1 MTENKEKYLEYAALI
16 TSSIGNMFE
25 EGSDYYIDNKEFAEG
40 DNLTHFLHALAN
52 VVPTHI
58 FNDITGD
65 NKNQLEFNHTANHLC
80 FQYGKI
86 EE

>member
-1 MTENKEKYLEYAALI
+1 MTENKEKYLEYAAMI
-16 TSSIGNMFE
+16 TSSISDMFE
-25 EGSDYYIDNKEFAEG
+25 EGSDYHIDQEELAEG

-65 NKNQLEFNHTANHLC
+65 KKNQLEFNHTANHLC